1 MTLCKGLNVKYLSL
15 NLFIFEEKQTV
26 LIQSQS
32 TSDLLNSSN
41 ITLKQLY

>member
-1 MTLCKGLNVKYLSL
+1 MILCTGLNLSIDL
-15 NLFIFEEKQTV
+15 VIFQEKQIV
-26 LIQSQS
+26 LIQSPS